1 MSQQDENFKT
11 LWAEYSKLVLKELDR
26 LNGNYESLRENLDE
40 KFKDINDKLSDVKN
54 TEKSVQDIKLWQ
66 EKVTEI
72 WSPSQ
77 MKEAKDEVYKQK
89 GRWTAT
95 VAILAFIQLLIGIIT
110 VSYTHLTL
118 PTIYSV

>member
-1 MSQQDENFKT
+1 MSQESENFKT

-26 LNGNYESLRENLDE
+26 MNNNYESLRENLEE
-40 KFKDINDKLSDVKN
+40 KFKDINNKLSDVKN

-66 EKVTEI
+66 EKINEV

-89 GRWTAT
+89 NRWTAT
-95 VAILAFIQLLIGIIT
+95 IAILLFIQIIIGII
-110 VSYTHLTL
+110 VSLK
-118 PTIYSV
+118 SFF